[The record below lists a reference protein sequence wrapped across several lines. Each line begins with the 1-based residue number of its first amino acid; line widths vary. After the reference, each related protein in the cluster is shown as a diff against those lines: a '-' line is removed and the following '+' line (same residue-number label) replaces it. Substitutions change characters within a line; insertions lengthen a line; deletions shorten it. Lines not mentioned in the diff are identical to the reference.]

1 MLSVVWYVNVAG
13 IALCNEMPT
22 LFAVEGPVL
31 MIVTNAV
38 AELPIWT
45 DLLVGK
51 TAATKDCAQGRRLE
65 GFPVKPWQSSTPT
78 SSSRARTPS

>member
-1 MLSVVWYVNVAG
+1 VNVAG

-45 DLLVGK
+45 DLL
-51 TAATKDCAQGRRLE
+51 GRLAVRE
-65 GFPVKPWQSSTPT
+65 NY
-78 SSSRARTPS
+78 PSLVM

>member
-1 MLSVVWYVNVAG
+1 VNVAG

-22 LFAVEGPVL
+22 LFALEGPVL

-45 DLLVGK
+45 DLLG
-51 TAATKDCAQGRRLE
+51 
-65 GFPVKPWQSSTPT
+65 
-78 SSSRARTPS
+78 RARAVRENYPSLVM

>member
-45 DLLVGK
+45 DLL
-51 TAATKDCAQGRRLE
+51 GRLAVRE
-65 GFPVKPWQSSTPT
+65 NY
-78 SSSRARTPS
+78 PSLVM